1 MKSGISSCNLIN
13 ILLQKKI
20 ILYKDEIFVINKTM
34 DGDIAYLVFFDK
46 RISGKLVNN
55 FFCYNLYMKDFDFSK
70 IQENMQ
76 NAQRIVFK
84 FGTNVL
90 RNEDKEISLSRIY
103 TFIEDIAQL
112 KKQGKEVIIVTSGA
126 VGLGAKKLNVDSNE
140 SMSVKQACAAV
151 GQSRLMCIY
160 EDGFDKYGFTT
171 AQILLTEEDFTQRIK
186 YLSLHDTLNTLIS
199 LGAIPVINQNDTVST
214 EELAFYKEA
223 FKICFSDNDKLSAL
237 VASELDADLL
247 VVLSDID
254 GLYDDNPKENPNAKK
269 IPVVKEVTEE
279 FESFAQDASKGGR
292 GGMKTKLEAM
302 RVVTRSGGTGI
313 IANGKEP
320 HIIKRIFDKKN
331 TEVCG
336 TIFLPTENLANK
348 KRWIA
353 YATNI
358 QARLTVNEG
367 AKKAL
372 TQKFTSLLPIG
383 VLSIVGDCQK
393 GDIVSI
399 LDTDGIE
406 FARGMINYNCSDC
419 KKILGQHS
427 DCILDILGYKNYDA
441 LITRDNIAL
450 L

>member
-1 MKSGISSCNLIN
+1 MEISNVRQNL
-13 ILLQKKI
+13 
-20 ILYKDEIFVINKTM
+20 KDAK
-34 DGDIAYLVFFDK
+34 
-46 RISGKLVNN
+46 
-55 FFCYNLYMKDFDFSK
+55 
-70 IQENMQ
+70 
-76 NAQRIVFK
+76 RIVFK

-90 RNEDKEISLSRIY
+90 RNDDKEVSLSRIY
-103 TFIEDIAQL
+103 TFIEDLAQL

-126 VGLGAKKLNVDSNE
+126 VGLGAKKLGVDSNE

-160 EDGFDKYGFTT
+160 EDGFDKYGYTT

-214 EELAFYKEA
+214 EELAFYKDA
-223 FKICFSDNDKLSAL
+223 FQICFSDNDKLSAL
-237 VASELDADLL
+237 VASELDADVL

-254 GLYDDNPKENPNAKK
+254 GLFDDNPKINPNAKK
-269 IPVVKEVTEE
+269 IDVVEEVTDE
-279 FESFAQDASKGGR
+279 FDGFARNALNPQGGGR

-302 RVVTRSGGTGI
+302 RVVTRSGGMGI

-320 HIIKRIFDKKN
+320 HIIQRIFDKN
-331 TEVCG
+331 STEEPG
-336 TIFLPTENLANK
+336 TIFLSSENLANK

-358 QARLTVNEG
+358 EARLVVNEG

-372 TQKFTSLLPIG
+372 MQENTSLLPIG
-383 VLSIVGDCQK
+383 VLSIEGDCQK

-399 LDTDGIE
+399 LDNDGLE
-406 FARGMINYNCSDC
+406 FARGMINYNFSDC
-419 KKILGQHS
+419 KKIIGHHS
-427 DCILDILGYKNYDA
+427 DEILDILGYKNYDA
-441 LITRDNIAL
+441 IITRDNIAL

>member
-1 MKSGISSCNLIN
+1 MNYTEIRKNLT
-13 ILLQKKI
+13 K
-20 ILYKDEIFVINKTM
+20 
-34 DGDIAYLVFFDK
+34 AH
-46 RISGKLVNN
+46 
-55 FFCYNLYMKDFDFSK
+55 
-70 IQENMQ
+70 
-76 NAQRIVFK
+76 RIVFK

-90 RNEDKEISLSRIY
+90 RNDDKEISLSRIY
-103 TFIEDIAQL
+103 TFIEDIAKL
-112 KKQGKEVIIVTSGA
+112 KKQGKEIIIVTSGA

-140 SMSVKQACAAV
+140 SMSIKQACAAV

-160 EDGFDKYGFTT
+160 EDGFDKYGITT

-186 YLSLHDTLNTLIS
+186 YLSLHETLNTIIS

-214 EELAFYKEA
+214 EELAFYKDA
-223 FKICFSDNDKLSAL
+223 FQVSFSDNDKLSAL
-237 VASELDADLL
+237 VASELDADML

-254 GLYDDNPKENPNAKK
+254 GLFDDNPKVNPDAKK
-269 IPVVKEVTEE
+269 IDVVKEVTEE
-279 FESFAQDASKGGR
+279 FEEFASGAAAGGR

-302 RVVTRSGGTGI
+302 KVITRSGGTGL

-320 HIIKRIFDKKN
+320 HIIKRIF
-331 TEVCG
+331 EQEELG

-358 QARLTVNEG
+358 QARLIVNDG

-372 TQKFTSLLPIG
+372 TEKYTSLLPIG
-383 VLSIVGDCQK
+383 VLNIEGDCQK

-399 LDTDGIE
+399 LDECGNE

-419 KKILGQHS
+419 KKILGHHS
-427 DCILDILGYKNYDA
+427 DDILDILGYKNYDA
-441 LITRDNIAL
+441 IITRDNIAL

>member
-1 MKSGISSCNLIN
+1 MIN
-13 ILLQKKI
+13 QEIRKKI
-20 ILYKDEIFVINKTM
+20 TE
-34 DGDIAYLVFFDK
+34 
-46 RISGKLVNN
+46 
-55 FFCYNLYMKDFDFSK
+55 
-70 IQENMQ
+70 
-76 NAQRIVFK
+76 AQRIVFK

-90 RNEDKEISLSRIY
+90 RNDDKEISLSRIY

-126 VGLGAKKLNVDSNE
+126 VGLGAKKLNADSNE
-140 SMSVKQACAAV
+140 SMSIKQACAAV
-151 GQSRLMCIY
+151 GQSRLMSIY

-214 EELAFYKEA
+214 EELAFYKES

-247 VVLSDID
+247 VILSDID
-254 GLYDDNPKENPNAKK
+254 GLYDDNPKENPDAHK
-269 IPVVKEVTEE
+269 ISIVHEVTEE
-279 FESFAQDASKGGR
+279 FESFAQNASKGGR

-302 RVVTRSGGTGI
+302 KVITRSGGTGL
-313 IANGKEP
+313 IANGTEP
-320 HIIKRIFDKKN
+320 HIIKRIFNK
-331 TEVCG
+331 EELG
-336 TIFLPTENLANK
+336 TVFLPTENLANK

-372 TQKFTSLLPIG
+372 TQKQTSLLPIG
-383 VLSIVGDCQK
+383 VLGIEGDCQK
-393 GDIVSI
+393 GEIVSI
-399 LDTDGIE
+399 QDENGIE
-406 FARGMINYNCSDC
+406 FAHGMINYNCSDC
-419 KKILGQHS
+419 KKIIGHHS
-427 DCILDILGYKNYDA
+427 DEILDILGYKNYDA
-441 LITRDNIAL
+441 IITRDNIAL

>member
-1 MKSGISSCNLIN
+1 MENKAIRE
-13 ILLQKKI
+13 KI
-20 ILYKDEIFVINKTM
+20 T
-34 DGDIAYLVFFDK
+34 
-46 RISGKLVNN
+46 
-55 FFCYNLYMKDFDFSK
+55 
-70 IQENMQ
+70 

-90 RNEDKEISLSRIY
+90 RNDDKEISLSRIY

-126 VGLGAKKLNVDSNE
+126 VGLGAKKLGVDSNE

-151 GQSRLMCIY
+151 GQSRLMSIY

-186 YLSLHDTLNTLIS
+186 YLSLHDTLNTLIT
-199 LGAIPVINQNDTVST
+199 LGTIPVINQNDTVST

-223 FKICFSDNDKLSAL
+223 YKICFSDNDKLSAL

-247 VVLSDID
+247 VILSDID
-254 GLYDDNPKENPNAKK
+254 GLYDDNPKDNPDANK
-269 IPVVKEVTEE
+269 IAVVKEVTEE
-279 FESFAQDASKGGR
+279 YDEFASGAAAGTGGR

-302 RVVTRSGGTGI
+302 KVVTRSGGTGL

-320 HIIKRIFDKKN
+320 HIIKRIFENKN
-331 TEVCG
+331 GEEIG
-336 TIFLPTENLANK
+336 TIFLPIENLPNK

-372 TQKFTSLLPIG
+372 TQKYTSLLPIG
-383 VLSIVGDCQK
+383 VLSLEGDCQK

-399 LDTDGIE
+399 LDENGSE

-419 KKILGQHS
+419 KKILGHHS
-427 DCILDILGYKNYDA
+427 DDILDILGYKNYDA
-441 LITRDNIAL
+441 IITRDNIAL